1 MQREELSELVLSA
14 TETANFAIV
23 DVRDSGKLVCSSPFK
38 KKRAA
43 RTATGQYVLN
53 LHSHPP
59 DLVDH
64 IGGHIFSSIWAPSA
78 SLDARLPEL
87 IRTLSDKKKVIF
99 HCALSQQRGPSA
111 ALRYARQRAAL
122 LAPEQIEE
130 QQIYVLE
137 GGFMSWQELYGTNPK
152 LTEAYIADIWKNY

>member
-1 MQREELSELVLSA
+1 MSTLTIATLPRMQREELSELVLSA

-23 DVRDSGKLVCSSPFK
+23 DVRDS
-38 KKRAA
+38 
-43 RTATGQYVLN
+43 
-53 LHSHPP
+53 
-59 DLVDH
+59 VDH

-122 LAPEQIEE
+122 LAPEQIQE